1 LPNDLIRRYHVD
13 QSDLRNL
20 TSAGAHWIYRMVMT
34 EAPLREKMCLFW
46 HRVFA
51 TAATKLI
58 QARVVTNQIDMFRN
72 YGMGSFREILLR
84 LSRDPAMLMWLDNQ
98 DNHKDSINENY
109 GREILELFSMG
120 VGNYTEEDI
129 KECARAFTG
138 WRVVNPDYMS
148 IKMRN
153 NTARPYGYIAW
164 QFEYDDADHDHGDK
178 TFLGE
183 VGDFNGA
190 EVVDIICRQPATPRF
205 IARHLYHFFVA
216 DEVPVPQWPHTAPR
230 DPEAIDLMAQAYFD
244 SGYSISAML
253 SAMFNA
259 DFFKAEVSRF
269 ARIKSPVEMVIG
281 TLRMAGGL
289 DLPSTE
295 TYAAAGVCAQMGQ
308 HLMNPPSVEGWQGGN
323 EWINT
328 GAYVQ
333 RVNFASRVLNDP
345 SKPGIRAIIDRIR
358 ETAYGGTMSAAE
370 LVDACLQIVGPLEVL
385 ESTRDGLIEYA
396 GNWSEIRFDDP
407 ESATQAEQ
415 TIVALLQLVVTTQ
428 EYQMV

>member
-1 LPNDLIRRYHVD
+1 MPPVYAKEDVALMAHLLRRAGFGAAAPQLDAYLDKGYEATVDALLYPASGDDLPDDLIRRYHVD

-58 QARVVTNQIDMFRN
+58 QARVVTNQINMFRA
-72 YGMGSFREILLR
+72 YGMGSFRDLLLQ
-84 LSRDPAMLMWLDNQ
+84 LSRDPAMMMWLDNQ

-120 VGNYTEEDI
+120 VGHYTEDDI

-153 NTARPYGYIAW
+153 NTARPYGYMAW

-183 VGDFNGA
+183 TGDFNGDDI
-190 EVVDIICRQPATPRF
+190 VDIICRQPATPQF

-216 DEVPVPQWPHTAPR
+216 DEVPVPQWPHVEPK
-230 DPEAIDLMAQAYFD
+230 DPDAIALMTQAYFRFRLPHLGHARSD
-244 SGYSISAML
+244 VPRRFL
-253 SAMFNA
+253 Q
-259 DFFKAEVSRF
+259 VRSR
-269 ARIKSPVEMVIG
+269 A
-281 TLRMAGGL
+281 LR
-289 DLPSTE
+289 PHQES
-295 TYAAAGVCAQMGQ
+295 
-308 HLMNPPSVEGWQGGN
+308 GGN
-323 EWINT
+323 GGGNAPH
-328 GAYVQ
+328 G
-333 RVNFASRVLNDP
+333 RRPDP
-345 SKPGIRAIIDRIR
+345 AV
-358 ETAYGGTMSAAE
+358 E
-370 LVDACLQIVGPLEVL
+370 
-385 ESTRDGLIEYA
+385 
-396 GNWSEIRFDDP
+396 
-407 ESATQAEQ
+407 
-415 TIVALLQLVVTTQ
+415 
-428 EYQMV
+428 